1 LSVLLKHASNNN
13 LINSPER
20 MDRNTITGI
29 ILIFAIFIGFSVY
42 NNSRSNKQYEK
53 TVQVAEYYYARGEF
67 ENARAEYINALR
79 FKPNQPDALAK
90 INELNLKLGISTE
103 AVKIDTMRAEQPR
116 QEAPLVKVS
125 ATPSDFG
132 QYGVFAQAATGENDF
147 ITLENNK
154 VELKIARKGGR
165 VYSARMKDY
174 RTYDSLPLILFSGD
188 STVFGFNFF
197 TADNKAVQ
205 TNNLYFKP
213 VSAQKLFDATS
224 RTQSVVLRL
233 MADSNKYIE
242 YKYTLAPDKYMVD
255 FDVIFKSMDGIIAS
269 NQNSLTLDWKMYIP
283 QQEKGRQNE
292 ENYSTIKYKY
302 YQDDVDGLK
311 LRSTKEVEKVD
322 IATKLSWIAFQ
333 DQFFSS
339 VIITKDF
346 FLNGSV
352 SSTRTLTSKKY
363 LRHYTSEVGVP
374 YNPGNSSTLA
384 MKLYYGPNSI
394 TTLRKEGLQLEKIVF
409 LGKNIIGWI
418 NRFMIIPIFNWLD
431 NYIGSYG
438 IIILIL
444 TIIIKVVLFPLTFKS
459 YQSTAKM
466 QVLKPMVEELGKKFP
481 KKEDAMKKQQATM
494 DLYKRAGVNPMGGCL
509 PMLLQMPILF
519 AMFRFFPVSI
529 ELRQEHFLWATDLST
544 YDSILTLPF
553 TIPMYGNHVSLFTL
567 LMTASTLLT
576 MKMTG
581 SSPGSDQPGMKMMM
595 YMMPVMFMLILNNFS
610 SGLTY
615 YYFLANMITY
625 GQNIISKRFINADAV
640 LATLEENKKKPLK
653 KSKWQQRLENAAK
666 QRGINPPKR

>member
-1 LSVLLKHASNNN
+1 
-13 LINSPER
+13 

-29 ILIFAIFIGFSVY
+29 ILMFAIFIGFSIFNSSR
-42 NNSRSNKQYEK
+42 NNKLYEQA
-53 TVQVAEYYYARGEF
+53 VVVAESSYAKGDL

-79 FKPNQPDALAK
+79 FKPNQPEVISRLSE
-90 INELNLKLGISTE
+90 INLKLGIGTGV
-103 AVKIDTMRAEQPR
+103 AKNDTISSDKSQTLV
-116 QEAPLVKVS
+116 PLNKPVPV
-125 ATPSDFG
+125 ANDIN
-132 QYGVFAQAATGENDF
+132 QYGIFATAAIGENDF

-154 VELKIARKGGR
+154 VELKISLKGGR
-165 VYSARMKDY
+165 VYSARLKEYKTADGN
-174 RTYDSLPLILFSGD
+174 PLILFSGD

-197 TADNKAVQ
+197 TADNRAVQ

-213 VSAQKLFDATS
+213 VTEQKS
-224 RTQSVVLRL
+224 YIVKSQPQSVNLRL
-233 MADSNKYIE
+233 LAGDDKYIE

-255 FDVIFKSMDGIIAS
+255 FVVTFKSMEGIIAS
-269 NQNSLTLDWKMYIP
+269 NQNSITLDWKMYIP

-292 ENYSTIKYKY
+292 ENYTNITYKY
-302 YQDDVDGLK
+302 FQDDVTYLK
-311 LRSTKEVEKVD
+311 QRQSKELEKVD
-322 IATKLSWIAFQ
+322 VTTKLNWVAFQ

-339 VIITKDF
+339 VIVSNDF
-346 FLNGSV
+346 FLNGSMA
-352 SSTRTLTSKKY
+352 STRTLTSQKY
-363 LRHYTSEVGVP
+363 IRYYTSEVGVP
-374 YNPGNSSTLA
+374 YNPSSSNDIS
-384 MKLYYGPNSI
+384 MKLYYGPNSFTI
-394 TTLRKEGLQLEKIVF
+394 LKKEGLQLEKLVF

-418 NRFMIIPIFNWLD
+418 NRFAIIPIFNWLD
-431 NYIGSYG
+431 NYIGNYG

-444 TIIIKVVLFPLTFKS
+444 TIIIKIVLFPLTFKS
-459 YQSTAKM
+459 YQSQAKM
-466 QVLKPMVEELGKKFP
+466 QVLKPMVEDLGKKFP

-544 YDSILTLPF
+544 YDSILKLPF

-581 SSPGSDQPGMKMMM
+581 SSPGSDQPGMKLMM

-610 SGLTY
+610 AGLTY

-625 GQNIISKRFINADAV
+625 AQNVISKQFIDSDAV
-640 LATLEENKKKPLK
+640 LAKLAENKKKPVQ
-653 KSKWQQRLENAAK
+653 KSKWQQRLEMAAK
-666 QRGINPPKR
+666 QRGINPPKK

>member
-1 LSVLLKHASNNN
+1 
-13 LINSPER
+13 
-20 MDRNTITGI
+20 MDKNTITGL
-29 ILIFAIFIGFSVY
+29 ILIFVIFIGFSIF
-42 NNSRSNKQYEK
+42 NNSQKNKSFKQAIE
-53 TVQVAEYYYARGEF
+53 VAESYYAKGDL
-67 ENARAEYINALR
+67 NDARTEYVNALR
-79 FKPNQPDALAK
+79 INPTDPQALARLSE
-90 INELNLKLGISTE
+90 INLKLGNAEEKTVTDTLSVQKSETQLPAGVTP
-103 AVKIDTMRAEQPR
+103 AVQTDNNQ
-116 QEAPLVKVS
+116 
-125 ATPSDFG
+125 F
-132 QYGVFAQAATGENDF
+132 GVFTASATGENDF

-154 VELKIARKGGR
+154 IELKISLKGGR

-174 RTYDSLPLILFSGD
+174 KTFDAKPLILFSGD

-197 TADNKAVQ
+197 TVDNKPVQ

-213 VSAQKLFDATS
+213 VSDQKAYLVNS
-224 RTQSVVLRL
+224 QPQSVVLRL
-233 MADSNKYIE
+233 LAGEDKYIE

-255 FDVIFKSMDGIIAS
+255 FNVTFKSMAGIIAP
-269 NQNSLTLDWKMYIP
+269 NQNSITLDWKLYMP

-292 ENYSTIKYKY
+292 ENYSDITYKY
-302 YQDDVDGLK
+302 YQDDVTYLK
-311 LRSTKEVEKVD
+311 QRQTKELEKVD
-322 IATKLSWIAFQ
+322 VTTKLSWIAFQ

-339 VIITKDF
+339 VIVSNDF
-346 FLNGSV
+346 FLNGTM

-363 LRHYTSEVGVP
+363 IRYYASEAGVP
-374 YNPGNSSTLA
+374 YNQSESNAIS
-384 MKLYYGPNSI
+384 MKLYYGPNSFTI
-394 TTLRKEGLQLEKIVF
+394 LRKEGLELDKLVF
-409 LGKNIIGWI
+409 LGRNIIGWI
-418 NRFMIIPIFNWLD
+418 NRFAIIPIFNWLD
-431 NYIGSYG
+431 NFIGNYG

-459 YQSTAKM
+459 YQSQAKM

-544 YDSILTLPF
+544 YDSILQLPF

-581 SSPGSDQPGMKMMM
+581 SSPGSDQPGMKLMM

-615 YYFLANMITY
+615 YYFLANMLTY
-625 GQNIISKRFINADAV
+625 GQNMLSKRFINADAV

-653 KSKWQQRLENAAK
+653 KSKWQARLEAAAK
-666 QRGINPPKR
+666 QRGINPPKK

>member
-1 LSVLLKHASNNN
+1 
-13 LINSPER
+13 

-29 ILIFAIFIGFSVY
+29 ILIFLIFIGFSIY
-42 NNSRSNKQYEK
+42 NGNRMNKSFDKAIAAADADYAKGDLEK
-53 TVQVAEYYYARGEF
+53 ART
-67 ENARAEYINALR
+67 EYIEALR
-79 FKPNQPDALAK
+79 FKANQPDAILK
-90 INELNLKLGISTE
+90 INEINQKLGNTPLNQKTDSLNNIQNNTQNNSQ
-103 AVKIDTMRAEQPR
+103 IPAEVTTAQ
-116 QEAPLVKVS
+116 K
-125 ATPSDFG
+125 DFS
-132 QYGVFAQAATGENDF
+132 QLGVFSSAAEGVNDF

-154 VELKIARKGGR
+154 VELKISLKGGR
-165 VYSARMKDY
+165 VYSARLKDY
-174 RTYDSLPLILFSGD
+174 KTFDGQPLVLFSGD

-205 TNNLYFKP
+205 TNNLFFKP
-213 VSAQKLFDATS
+213 VSDQKSYNAVS
-224 RTQSVVLRL
+224 QRESVVLRL
-233 MADSNKYIE
+233 SAGDDKYIE
-242 YKYTLAPDKYMVD
+242 YAYTLAPDSYAVD
-255 FDVIFKSMDGIIAS
+255 FNVTFNSLEGIIAS
-269 NQNSLTLDWKMYIP
+269 NQNSLSLDWKMYIP

-292 ENYSTIKYKY
+292 ENYSTINYKF
-302 YQDDVDGLK
+302 YQDDVVALK
-311 LRSTKEVEKVD
+311 LRQSKEIEKSDVT
-322 IATKLSWIAFQ
+322 TKLSWIAYQ

-339 VIITKDF
+339 ILITNDF
-346 FLNGSV
+346 FLNASI
-352 SSTRTLTSKKY
+352 SSMRTVASPKY
-363 LRHYTSEVGVP
+363 MRYYTSEIGVP
-374 YNPGNSSTLA
+374 YGAGTSNSVK
-384 MKLYYGPNSI
+384 MKFYFGPNSI
-394 TTLRKEGLQLEKIVF
+394 PILKKQNIQLDKIVI

-418 NRFMIIPIFNWLD
+418 NRFAIIPIFNWLD
-431 NYIGSYG
+431 NYIGNYG

-444 TIIIKVVLFPLTFKS
+444 TIIIKIVLFPLTFKS
-459 YQSTAKM
+459 YQSQAKM

-610 SGLTY
+610 AGLTY
-615 YYFLANMITY
+615 YYFLANMLTY
-625 GQNIISKRFINADAV
+625 AQNMISKRFIDSNAV
-640 LATLEENKKKPLK
+640 LATLEQNKKKPIQ
-653 KSKWQQRLENAAK
+653 KSKWQQRLEDAAK
-666 QRGINPPKR
+666 QRGINPSKR

>member
-1 LSVLLKHASNNN
+1 
-13 LINSPER
+13 
-20 MDRNTITGI
+20 MDRNTITGV
-29 ILIFAIFIGFSVY
+29 ILIFAIFVGFSIY
-42 NNSRSNKQYEK
+42 NNNRLNKGFEK
-53 TVQVAEYYYARGEF
+53 AVSVAEASYAKGDLETARTEYYD
-67 ENARAEYINALR
+67 ALK
-79 FKPNQPDALAK
+79 FKANQPDVIAK
-90 INELNLKLGISTE
+90 INEINLKLGIVPGQ
-103 AVKIDTMRAEQPR
+103 AKIDTVTTQKSKNEIPAKPI
-116 QEAPLVKVS
+116 AG
-125 ATPSDFG
+125 TTSDNN
-132 QYGVFAQAATGENDF
+132 QYGVFAKAAEGKNEF

-154 VELKIARKGGR
+154 IELKISLKGGR
-165 VYSARMKDY
+165 VFSARLKDFK
-174 RTYDSLPLILFSGD
+174 TFDSKPLILFSGD

-197 TADNKAVQ
+197 TSDNKAVQ
-205 TNNLYFKP
+205 TSNLYFKP
-213 VSAQKLFDATS
+213 VSEQKS
-224 RTQSVVLRL
+224 YIVSSSPQSVSLRL
-233 MADSNKYIE
+233 MADSVRYIE
-242 YKYTLAPDKYMVD
+242 YRYTLAPGRYMVD
-255 FDVIFKSMDGIIAS
+255 FNVTFKSMEGIIAS
-269 NQNSLTLDWKMYIP
+269 NQNNLTLDWKMYIP

-302 YQDDVDGLK
+302 YQDDVDGLR
-311 LRSTKEVEKVD
+311 LRSTKDEKVD
-322 IATKLSWIAFQ
+322 ITTKLSWIAFQ

-339 VIITKDF
+339 VIVTDDF
-346 FLNGSV
+346 FLNAAV
-352 SSTRTLTSKKY
+352 TSTRTLTSSKY
-363 LRHYTSEVGVP
+363 IRFYTSEVGVP
-374 YNPGNSSTLA
+374 FNQGSENA
-384 MKLYYGPNSI
+384 IKMKLYFGPNSI
-394 TTLRKEGLQLEKIVF
+394 PILKKEGLQLDRIVF

-418 NRFMIIPIFNWLD
+418 NRFIIIPIFNILQK
-431 NYIGSYG
+431 YISSYG

-444 TIIIKVVLFPLTFKS
+444 TIIIKIVLFPLTFKS

-466 QVLKPMVEELGKKFP
+466 QVLKPMVDELGKKFP

-544 YDSILTLPF
+544 YDSILNLPF
-553 TIPMYGNHVSLFTL
+553 MIPMYGNHVSLFTL

-615 YYFLANMITY
+615 YYFLANILTY
-625 GQNIISKRFINADAV
+625 AQNMISKRFIDAGSV

-653 KSKWQQRLENAAK
+653 KSKWQQRLEAAAK
-666 QRGINPPKR
+666 QRGINPPKK

>member
-1 LSVLLKHASNNN
+1 
-13 LINSPER
+13 
-20 MDRNTITGI
+20 MDRNTITGLV
-29 ILIFAIFIGFSVY
+29 LIFLIFIGFSVY
-42 NNSRSNKQYEK
+42 NNSRVNKLYEK
-53 TVQVAEYYYARGEF
+53 AVTSAEASYNKGEF
-67 ENARAEYINALR
+67 ETARTEYINALNIR
-79 FKPNQPDALAK
+79 PNQPDVVAK
-90 INELNLKLGISTE
+90 LNELNLKLGIIPANQVVDTTVAPQAKAELSQ
-103 AVKIDTMRAEQPR
+103 AVPASLPVDASQ
-116 QEAPLVKVS
+116 L
-125 ATPSDFG
+125 
-132 QYGVFAQAATGENDF
+132 GVFSSSAAGENEF

-154 VELKIARKGGR
+154 VELKIALKGGK
-165 VYSARMKDY
+165 VYSARLKEY
-174 RTYDSLPLILFSGD
+174 RTHDSLPLILFSGD

-205 TNNLYFKP
+205 TNNLFFKP
-213 VSAQKLFDATS
+213 VSDQKSFVVGS
-224 RTQSVVLRL
+224 SPQSVILRL
-233 MADSNKYIE
+233 MAADDKYIE
-242 YKYTLAPDKYMVD
+242 YKYTLAPDKFMVD
-255 FDVIFKSMDGIIAS
+255 FDVTFRSMEGIIAG
-269 NQNSLTLDWKMYIP
+269 NQNSLTLQWEMYMP

-292 ENYSTIKYKY
+292 DQYSNIRFKY
-302 YQDDVDGLK
+302 YQDDVVDLK
-311 LRSTKEVEKVD
+311 NRQSKEVEKLD
-322 IATKLSWIAFQ
+322 ITTKLSWIAFQ

-339 VIITKDF
+339 AIITNDF
-346 FLNGSV
+346 FLNGAI
-352 SSTRTLTSKKY
+352 SSTKTLTSEKY
-363 LRHYTSEVGVP
+363 IRYYTSEVGVP
-374 YNPGNSSTLA
+374 FNPAAANAVS

-394 TTLRKEGLQLEKIVF
+394 TVLKKEGLELDKLVF

-418 NRFMIIPIFNWLD
+418 NRFTIIPIFNWLD
-431 NYIGSYG
+431 NYIGNYG
-438 IIILIL
+438 LIILIL
-444 TIIIKVVLFPLTFKS
+444 TIIIKIVLFPLTFKS

-466 QVLKPMVEELGKKFP
+466 QVLKPQVEELGKKFP

-581 SSPGSDQPGMKMMM
+581 STPGSDQPGMKLMM

-615 YYFLANMITY
+615 YYFLANMLTY
-625 GQNIISKRFINADAV
+625 GQNLISKQFINVDAV

-653 KSKWQQRLENAAK
+653 KSKWTQRLEAAAK
-666 QRGINPPKR
+666 QRGINPPKK

>member
-1 LSVLLKHASNNN
+1 
-13 LINSPER
+13 

-29 ILIFAIFIGFSVY
+29 ILIFAIFIGFSIY
-42 NNSRSNKQYEK
+42 NSSKLNKAYEK
-53 TVQVAEYYYARGEF
+53 AIVVAESYYTKGEL

-79 FKPNQPDALAK
+79 FKPNQPDAIAK
-90 INELNLKLGISTE
+90 VNEINLKLGIGTETQKADTTVSRQSKTEIPVSTE
-103 AVKIDTMRAEQPR
+103 TGISTDINK
-116 QEAPLVKVS
+116 
-125 ATPSDFG
+125 
-132 QYGVFAQAATGENDF
+132 YGVFAQAAMGENEF

-154 VELKIARKGGR
+154 VVLKISLKGGR
-165 VYSARMKDY
+165 VYSARLKDY
-174 RTYDSLPLILFSGD
+174 RTFDSLPLILFSGD

-197 TADNKAVQ
+197 TTDNKAVQ

-213 VSAQKLFDATS
+213 ISDQKSFVASTQP
-224 RTQSVVLRL
+224 QSVILRL
-233 MADSNKYIE
+233 MAGDDKYIE
-242 YKYTLAPDKYMVD
+242 YKYTLAPDRYMVD
-255 FDVIFKSMDGIIAS
+255 FNVIFKSMEGVIAS
-269 NQNSLTLDWKMYIP
+269 NQNSITLDWKLYMT

-292 ENYSTIKYKY
+292 ENYSDITYKY
-302 YQDDVDGLK
+302 YQDDVTYLK
-311 LRSTKEVEKVD
+311 QRQSKELEKVD
-322 IATKLSWIAFQ
+322 VTTKLSWVAFQ

-339 VIITKDF
+339 VLVSNDF
-346 FLNGSV
+346 FLNGSL
-352 SSTRTLTSKKY
+352 SSTRTTTSKKY
-363 LRHYTSEVGVP
+363 IRYYTSEVGVP
-374 YNPGNSSTLA
+374 YNPVSSNA
-384 MKLYYGPNSI
+384 ISMKLYYGPNSFTI
-394 TTLRKEGLQLEKIVF
+394 LKKEGLELDKLVF
-409 LGKNIIGWI
+409 LGKNVIGWI
-418 NRFMIIPIFNWLD
+418 NRFAIIPIFNWL
-431 NYIGSYG
+431 NHFISNFGL
-438 IIILIL
+438 IILIL

-459 YQSTAKM
+459 YQSQAKM

-544 YDSILTLPF
+544 YDSILSLPF
-553 TIPMYGNHVSLFTL
+553 TIPMYGSHVSLFTL

-581 SSPGSDQPGMKMMM
+581 SSPGSDQPGMKLMM

-653 KSKWQQRLENAAK
+653 RSKWQQRLEAAAK
-666 QRGINPPKR
+666 QRGINPPKK

>member
-1 LSVLLKHASNNN
+1 
-13 LINSPER
+13 
-20 MDRNTITGI
+20 MDRNTITGLV
-29 ILIFAIFIGFSVY
+29 LIFLIFIGFSVY
-42 NNSRSNKQYEK
+42 NNSRVNKLYEK
-53 TVQVAEYYYARGEF
+53 AVTSAEASYNKGEF
-67 ENARAEYINALR
+67 ETARTEYINALNIR
-79 FKPNQPDALAK
+79 PNQPDVVAK
-90 INELNLKLGISTE
+90 LNELNLKLGIIPANQVVDTTVAPQAKAELSQ
-103 AVKIDTMRAEQPR
+103 AVPASLPVDASQ
-116 QEAPLVKVS
+116 L
-125 ATPSDFG
+125 
-132 QYGVFAQAATGENDF
+132 GVFSSSAAGENEF

-154 VELKIARKGGR
+154 VELKIALKGGK
-165 VYSARMKDY
+165 VYSARLKEY
-174 RTYDSLPLILFSGD
+174 RTHDSLPLILFSGD

-205 TNNLYFKP
+205 TNNLFFKP
-213 VSAQKLFDATS
+213 VSEQKSFVVGSSA
-224 RTQSVVLRL
+224 QSVILRL
-233 MADSNKYIE
+233 MAADDKYIE
-242 YKYTLAPDKYMVD
+242 YKYTLAPDKFMVD
-255 FDVIFKSMDGIIAS
+255 FDVTFRSMEGIIAG
-269 NQNSLTLDWKMYIP
+269 NQNSLTLQWEMYMP

-292 ENYSTIKYKY
+292 DQYSNIRFKY
-302 YQDDVDGLK
+302 YQDDVVDLK
-311 LRSTKEVEKVD
+311 NRQSKEVEKLD
-322 IATKLSWIAFQ
+322 ITTKLSWIAFQ

-339 VIITKDF
+339 AIITNDF
-346 FLNGSV
+346 FLNGAI
-352 SSTRTLTSKKY
+352 SSTKTLTSEKY
-363 LRHYTSEVGVP
+363 IRYYTSEVGVP
-374 YNPGNSSTLA
+374 FNPAAANAVS

-394 TTLRKEGLQLEKIVF
+394 TVLKKEGLELDKLVF

-418 NRFMIIPIFNWLD
+418 NRFTIIPIFNWLD
-431 NYIGSYG
+431 NYIGNYG
-438 IIILIL
+438 LIILIL
-444 TIIIKVVLFPLTFKS
+444 TIIIKIVLFPLTFKS

-466 QVLKPMVEELGKKFP
+466 QVLKPQVEELGKKFP

-581 SSPGSDQPGMKMMM
+581 STPGSDQPGMKLMM

-615 YYFLANMITY
+615 YYFLANMLTY
-625 GQNIISKRFINADAV
+625 GQNLISKQFINVDAV

-653 KSKWQQRLENAAK
+653 KSKWTQRLEAAAK
-666 QRGINPPKR
+666 QRGINPPKK